1 MIYILIAI
9 FCSVMVSINL
19 KLFKRYYTNA
29 YQAIVFNYPTAALFC
44 YFFFKPDLSNQPN
57 QNQWLLFTLVAFMLI
72 SIFYFVGK
80 SIATSGI
87 VLTAIAQRLSLV
99 IPVLSAFLIFSETPT
114 LIKFI
119 GLAIGLVAIYLSKPS
134 GKTDFKQKINWYPII
149 VFLGTGII
157 DVLFNFLTKLENISF
172 TASLVY
178 IFSIASVLGFASLIY
193 QKIAGKLKFQRKAAL
208 AGIVLGLFNFGSI
221 YFYIKALQIEKDQ
234 PSVVFSSLDIGVIMI
249 GSLVGIFLFKEE
261 LSLLNKIG
269 IGLAILAIAILNL
282 PNAI

>member
-9 FCSVMVSINL
+9 FCSVMVSINF

-44 YFFFKPDLSNQPN
+44 YFFFKPDLSYQP
-57 QNQWLLFTLVAFMLI
+57 QNNEWLLFAIVALMLI

-87 VLTAIAQRLSLV
+87 ILTAIAQRLSLV

-114 LIKFI
+114 FVKII
-119 GLAIGLVAIYLSKPS
+119 GLGIGLVAIYLSKPS
-134 GKTDFKQKINWYPII
+134 GKTDLKQMINWYPII

-157 DVLFNFLTKLENISF
+157 DVLFNTLTKLENISF
-172 TASLVY
+172 TASLFY
-178 IFSIASVLGFASLIY
+178 IFSLATVIGFASLIY
-193 QKIAGKLKFQRKAAL
+193 QKIAGTLKFQIKAAL
-208 AGIVLGLFNFGSI
+208 AGVVLGLFNFGSI

-249 GSLVGIFLFKEE
+249 GSLVGILLFKEK